1 MHDKAYLSKINQGG
15 QFLQNLLHFTRLLRE
30 LDIAVSGNQILGL
43 TEAIHLIDISTKED
57 FYNTS
62 RSFLLND
69 ISKREKFDLAFDLF
83 WSGYIAGYLEFAGSG
98 QPPPREVLDNI
109 NPDALPEK
117 ISGVLLDST
126 LVEAG
131 DQQFSEKSDLQI
143 RPFYSPHDILQQKDF
158 GLYDAEDLRQ
168 AKMLIKKAG
177 LFRIQ
182 KRTRRKIQSGKK
194 SKFLDFQRTLRNN
207 LNTCGELIDLDWH
220 QTKYKS
226 RPVIVLCD
234 ISGSMEQYSLVFLH
248 LLYALV
254 QDTTRI
260 ETFVFATRLT
270 RMTMLLRNN
279 SPHQVLENLSAQVPD
294 WSGGTRIGASLR
306 TFNYCWSRRVRC
318 PGSIV
323 LIISD
328 GWDRGDTNLL
338 RKEVSRLSRTA
349 HRLYWLNP
357 LAAGEEYQPLV
368 KGIQAVSPYVDVTL
382 PLATLINLES
392 VVNKLANLN

>member
-1 MHDKAYLSKINQGG
+1 MRDQAFSDASNRGG
-15 QFLQNLLHFTRLLRE
+15 HFLQNLLHFTRLLRE
-30 LDIAVSGNQILGL
+30 LDIAISGNQIVGL
-43 TEAIHLIDISTKED
+43 TEAIDLIDISRKED
-57 FYNTS
+57 FYYTS

-83 WSGYIAGYLEFAGSG
+83 WSGYIAGYLEFAGSS
-98 QPPPREVLDNI
+98 QTTTREVLDDI
-109 NPDALPEK
+109 NLDALSEK
-117 ISGVLLDST
+117 VSGVLIDSS
-126 LVEAG
+126 LVEAN
-131 DQQFSEKSDLQI
+131 DHQFSEKPDLQI
-143 RPFYSPHDILQQKDF
+143 RPLYSSHDILRQKDF

-168 AKMLIKKAG
+168 AKIEIKKAG

-182 KRTRRKIQSGKK
+182 KRTRRKIQSSKK

-207 LNTCGELIDLDWH
+207 LNTCGELIELDWQ

-234 ISGSMEQYSLVFLH
+234 ISGSMEQYSHVFLQ

-254 QDTTRI
+254 QDTMRI

-270 RMTMLLRNN
+270 RMTMLLRKN
-279 SPHQVLENLSAQVPD
+279 SPHQVLDNLSSQVPD
-294 WSGGTRIGASLR
+294 WSGGTRIGASLK

-318 PGSIV
+318 QGSIV

-368 KGIQAVSPYVDVTL
+368 KGIQTASPYVDVTL
-382 PLATLINLES
+382 PLANLINLES
-392 VVNKLANLN
+392 VVNKLVNLN